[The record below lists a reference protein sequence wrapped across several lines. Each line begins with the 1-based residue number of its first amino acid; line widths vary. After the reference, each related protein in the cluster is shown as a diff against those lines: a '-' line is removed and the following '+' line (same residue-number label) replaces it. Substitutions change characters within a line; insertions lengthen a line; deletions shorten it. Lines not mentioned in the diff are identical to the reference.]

1 MKRVFADN
9 FFWVARAVPS
19 DQWHE
24 AARRAHADLGRV
36 HLVTPEEVLT
46 EFLTSLSGRGS
57 YWRQRAVTTVILLR
71 TDPALTIVSQTPVS
85 FQRGLEL
92 YANRLDKE
100 YSLVDCISMN
110 AMHEEGITEILTN
123 DHHFTQEGFRVLVP
137 RP

>member
-9 FFWVARAVPS
+9 FYWVAMAVPS
-19 DQWHE
+19 DQWHP
-24 AARRAHADLGRV
+24 ATKRAKASLGRV
-36 HLVTPEEVLT
+36 HLVTTEEVLT

-57 YWRQRAVTTVILLR
+57 YWRQRAVETVRILR
-71 TDPALTIVSQTPVS
+71 NEPDVTISPQTSAS
-85 FQRGLEL
+85 FQRGMEL

-110 AMHEEGITEILTN
+110 TMRDEDITEILTN
-123 DHHFTQEGFRVLVP
+123 DHHFTQEGFRILIP